1 MASCSDVA
9 IHPKIAS
16 LVVFFFSIF
25 AFATCGGYSGK
36 VSYWVSC
43 NGKPNV
49 TVTVPFGYPFRLNQA
64 VFSPPTA
71 ELCNKT
77 EPGEVHLV
85 GDFSSSAQ
93 FFVTVAVFA
102 FLYSMAALAV
112 YLGYFHLY
120 RGAGGK
126 LPLAVSPSVRPSI
139 LVVVVVGG
147 PTGRT
152 TAPTMH
158 LRGSPSLGGGWNR
171 GGWGGSPRLPEVWV
185 LGSRRTW
192 GCPPYLGFGGWPL
205 ALSVF
210 GVPPPKIRVCPPRA
224 FGVHLDL
231 RVLGF
236 CSGIWGPLKFLGS
249 TWICGIWGSPGEIG
263 VCSP

>member
-1 MASCSDVA
+1 MAGLRLGLGPA
-9 IHPKIAS
+9 KEPLG
-16 LVVFFFSIF
+16 LVRGLQWFFSIF

-43 NGKPNV
+43 NGKPNI

-64 VFSPPTA
+64 VFTPPTA

-126 LPLAVSPSVRPSI
+126 LPLADFLATVAFSFLWLVSTSAWAKALTDVKISTGAPLPNCSGPRVACYHAGVSPMGSLNVSV
-139 LVVVVVGG
+139 
-147 PTGRT
+147 
-152 TAPTMH
+152 
-158 LRGSPSLGGGWNR
+158 
-171 GGWGGSPRLPEVWV
+171 
-185 LGSRRTW
+185 
-192 GCPPYLGFGGWPL
+192 
-205 ALSVF
+205 VF
-210 GVPPPKIRVCPPRA
+210 GFLNLVLWAGSSWFVYKETDFHRPAPPPPAAPA
-224 FGVHLDL
+224 AM
-231 RVLGF
+231 
-236 CSGIWGPLKFLGS
+236 
-249 TWICGIWGSPGEIG
+249 
-263 VCSP
+263 